1 MPLVTQRTNFKNLK
15 FGKDRPGGGSSNQP
29 YITKDIPS
37 GDPSNIFNTGG
48 VDSLLRGG
56 LMAPLKA
63 ANDVSRLTQ
72 MFFDL
77 KSPNG
82 LLFTAKQNVLSRSS
96 VETEATKGP
105 AYGGKAVNQGI
116 YTPLS
121 TIAQAAVGFTGTH
134 LNLLGL
140 NPSTP
145 MAGVTSGGIFPSLG
159 LNRYEDIV
167 KINNQE
173 DNNLPTSVEKIVE
186 TEPNPLYQPLL
197 LGSESPNFEPKELTK
212 ISYKTTGGFTN
223 RLLSI
228 WEEKQLVKNDT
239 INILE
244 YSGGPGSVLGI
255 GKTQIKFA
263 DQRTGDNNLKLK
275 NNGYYKTGKLEGGY
289 KISSGG
295 SVNFNT
301 LLGISTKNLLG
312 LNSEETLGI
321 NPEGQLLSKRYSGR
335 IGDNKTLSYFN
346 YSGSIPTNTPQPTV
360 KSTKTLGGEQLNYT
374 RINDFRKDLL
384 EGKESSN
391 ISSLAPNYT
400 GSAVIESR
408 VNLGNPGKSTKNV
421 INYGIKASDI
431 GTEALDKLTALPLY
445 ESVGP
450 NINGPI
456 NDLVK
461 FRIASINNDRTDG
474 TAVYMHFRAFINSFD
489 DNYNATWNPTQYVGR
504 GDSLYNYSGFTRG
517 INMSFTVMAQSKA
530 ELIPMYTKLNYLAS
544 TLTPDYTEAG
554 FMRGNL
560 VRLTMGGYLYEQPGF
575 FTNLTYTIPQ
585 DSTWEVAIDKEGEY
599 DNSVKELAH
608 RIDVNLSFTP
618 IHDFLPRKPKSIKTP
633 DQRYIALSTGRNDKG
648 NYNDWEAYDNKSK
661 KLN

>member
-1 MPLVTQRTNFKNLK
+1 MPLVTLRTNFKNLK

-48 VDSLLRGG
+48 TDSLLRGG

-116 YTPLS
+116 YTPLN
-121 TIAQAAVGFTGTH
+121 TIAQAAAGFTGTH

-140 NPSTP
+140 DPSSP
-145 MAGVTSGGIFPSLG
+145 MAGVVGGGIFPSLG
-159 LNRYEDIV
+159 LNRYEDVV
-167 KINNQE
+167 KLNNQE
-173 DNNLPTSVEKIVE
+173 DNNSYTSLERVIEK
-186 TEPNPLYQPLL
+186 EPNPDYQPLI
-197 LGSESPNFEPKELTK
+197 LGSERPNFQPEELTK
-212 ISYKTTGGFTN
+212 ITYKVNGGFTN
-223 RLLSI
+223 RLLNI
-228 WEEKQLVKNDT
+228 WENKQLGTDNSP
-239 INILE
+239 NILE
-244 YSGGPGSVLGI
+244 YSGGPGSILGI

-263 DQRTGDNNLKLK
+263 DQRTGDRNPKIANAQGSLKGKFKLAQQTNYNL
-275 NNGYYKTGKLEGGY
+275 Y
-289 KISSGG
+289 
-295 SVNFNT
+295 
-301 LLGISTKNLLG
+301 LGVSNLMG
-312 LNSEETLGI
+312 FGESETGI
-321 NPEGQLLSKRYSGR
+321 NSEGQLFRLYGGTQDNSTLSKNNILGDLKNLKGYQSG
-335 IGDNKTLSYFN
+335 ISYYRN
-346 YSGSIPTNTPQPTV
+346 VVQ
-360 KSTKTLGGEQLNYT
+360 E
-374 RINDFRKDLL
+374 DFRKPLL
-384 EGKESSN
+384 EGEESSN
-391 ISSLAPNYT
+391 VMSFAPNYNP
-400 GSAVIESR
+400 SAGKTIESR
-408 VNLGNPGKSTKNV
+408 VNLGNPGKSTKNI

-489 DNYNATWNPTQYVGR
+489 DQYNATWNPVQYVGR

-517 INMSFTVMAQSKA
+517 INMSFTAMAQSKA

-575 FTNLTYTIPQ
+575 FTSLTYTIPQ
-585 DSTWEVAIDKEGEY
+585 DSTWEVAIDKDGGY
-599 DNSVKELAH
+599 DKSVKELAH
-608 RIDVNLSFTP
+608 RIDVSLSFTP

-633 DQRYIALSTGRNDKG
+633 DQRYIALSTGRSDKG
-648 NYNDWEAYDNKSK
+648 NYNDWKAYDDKSK
-661 KLN
+661 KPN